1 MVGETETWLG
11 IKFLVQ
17 LITKKEGHQKQKG
30 TGDETLHQAPLVLG
44 NQTGKSPHNIW
55 L

>member
-1 MVGETETWLG
+1 MVGNQIPG
-11 IKFLVQ
+11 AINH
-17 LITKKEGHQKQKG
+17 KKEGHQKQKG